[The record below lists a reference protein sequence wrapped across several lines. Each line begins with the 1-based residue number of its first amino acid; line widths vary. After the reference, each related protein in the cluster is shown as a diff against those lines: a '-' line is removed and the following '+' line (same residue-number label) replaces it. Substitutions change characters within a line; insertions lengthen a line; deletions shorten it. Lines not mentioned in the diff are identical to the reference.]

1 MKITSGDTVLLVSP
15 DNKSFMVVVTEEK
28 SFSSHMGML
37 DLSLALGKKWGDTI
51 VSNLGNSFVLL
62 KPTVEQKIMKVR
74 RATQIVYPK
83 DAALILLK
91 TDVQAGSRVVE
102 AATGSGALTI
112 ALANSV
118 APCGKVYT
126 YEKREQFMKNAE
138 DNVRRA
144 GLSRYVEFNCSD
156 VREGFKE
163 RDVDVAILDL
173 PSPWYGIPA
182 SYEALAP
189 GGRIASIS
197 PTFNQV
203 ERTAEVLEETGF
215 VRIETV
221 ELIMRNYQVK
231 KGKTRPDNRT
241 VAHTGFLTF
250 AFKGNRTIAPESE
263 DDQ

>member
-1 MKITSGDTVLLVSP
+1 MKIKSGDTIVLISP
-15 DNKSFMVVVTEEK
+15 DDKSFMVVAEDGK
-28 SFSSHMGML
+28 SFSSHMGIL
-37 DLSLALGKKWGDTI
+37 DLSSAIGKRWGESI
-51 VSNLGNSFVLL
+51 VSSLGNSFVILN
-62 KPTVEQKIMKVR
+62 PTVEQKMMKVR

-91 TDVQAGSRVVE
+91 TDVKAGSRVVE

-118 APCGKVYT
+118 APSGRVYT
-126 YEKREQFMKNAE
+126 YEKREQFMNNAR

-144 GLSRYVEFNCSD
+144 GLSGYVEFNCAD
-156 VREGFKE
+156 AREGFGE

-189 GGRIASIS
+189 GGRVASIS
-197 PTFNQV
+197 PTYNQV
-203 ERTAEVLEETGF
+203 ERTAAVLEETGF
-215 VRIETV
+215 VKIETV
-221 ELIMRNYQVK
+221 ELIMRSYQVK
-231 KGKTRPDNRT
+231 RGKTRPDNKT

-250 AFKGNRTIAPESE
+250 AFKGT
-263 DDQ
+263 DDARE

>member
-1 MKITSGDTVLLVSP
+1 MKIKPGDTIVLVSP
-15 DNKSFMVVVTEEK
+15 DNKSFMVVVEEGK
-28 SFSSHMGML
+28 FFSSHMGIL
-37 DLSLALGKKWGDTI
+37 DLSSAIGKKWGEAI
-51 VSNLGNSFVLL
+51 VSSLGNSFVLL
-62 KPTVEQKIMKVR
+62 NPTVEQKMMKVR

-83 DAALILLK
+83 DAALILFK
-91 TDVQAGSRVVE
+91 TDVGAGTRVVE
-102 AATGSGALTI
+102 AATGSGALTV

-118 APCGKVYT
+118 APSGKVYT
-126 YEKREQFMKNAE
+126 YEKREQFMNNAR

-144 GLSRYVEFNCSD
+144 GFSEYVEFNCGD
-156 VREGFKE
+156 AREGFKE
-163 RDVDVAILDL
+163 RDVDVAVLDL

-197 PTFNQV
+197 PTYNQV
-203 ERTAEVLEETGF
+203 ERTAEALGETGF

-231 KGKTRPDNRT
+231 RGKTRPDNRT

-250 AFKGNRTIAPESE
+250 AFKRMSDADACE
-263 DDQ
+263 

>member
-138 DNVRRA
+138 DNVRRS
-144 GLSRYVEFNCSD
+144 GLSPYVEFNCSD

-203 ERTAEVLEETGF
+203 ERTAEALEETGF

>member
-1 MKITSGDTVLLVSP
+1 MKIKSGDTILLVSP
-15 DNKSFMVVVTEEK
+15 DDKSFMVVVEEGK
-28 SFSSHMGML
+28 SFSSHMGIL
-37 DLSLALGKKWGDTI
+37 DLSSALGKKWGETI
-51 VSNLGNSFVLL
+51 VSSLGNSFVLL
-62 KPTVEQKIMKVR
+62 NPTVEQKVMKVR

-83 DAALILLK
+83 DAALILFK
-91 TDVQAGSRVVE
+91 TDTKAGTRVIE

-118 APCGKVYT
+118 APSGKVYT
-126 YEKREQFMKNAE
+126 YEKREQFMNNAK

-144 GLSRYVEFNCSD
+144 GLSQYVEFNCAD
-156 VREGFKE
+156 AREGFKE

-173 PSPWYGIPA
+173 PSPWYGIPSA
-182 SYEALAP
+182 YEALAP

-197 PTFNQV
+197 PTYNQV
-203 ERTAEVLEETGF
+203 ERAAESLEETGF

-250 AFKGNRTIAPESE
+250 AFKATSGADACESE
-263 DDQ
+263 